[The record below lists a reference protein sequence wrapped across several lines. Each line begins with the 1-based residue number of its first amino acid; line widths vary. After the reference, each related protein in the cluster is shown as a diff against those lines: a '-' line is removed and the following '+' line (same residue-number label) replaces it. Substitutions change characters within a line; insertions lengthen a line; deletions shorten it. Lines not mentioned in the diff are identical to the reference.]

1 LDVLRA
7 GSTAWSAKLLLV
19 ISASTKTADGIDYG
33 AQYLVQTSPVPAQ
46 VMNISFGSCESAA
59 GSSGV
64 TYWDTLFQQAAGEG
78 ISVFVSSGDAGAS
91 GCDRP
96 SPLRRPTRTQQHQLH
111 LRVQLRHLRGRHG
124 VQRCRKP
131 SLYWNSSSSSN
142 LASAL
147 SYIPEGAW
155 NEPLDSSSKPV
166 VAATGG
172 GVSAYVAT
180 PSWQVGS
187 GVRSPALAATH
198 RMSPLARQP

>member
-1 LDVLRA
+1 VGGTEFND
-7 GSTAWSAKLLLV
+7 
-19 ISASTKTADGIDYG
+19 
-33 AQYLVQTSPVPAQ
+33 
-46 VMNISFGSCESAA
+46 AA
-59 GSSGV
+59 N
-64 TYWDTLFQQAAGEG
+64 
-78 ISVFVSSGDAGAS
+78 
-91 GCDRP
+91 
-96 SPLRRPTRTQQHQLH
+96 
-111 LRVQLRHLRGRHG
+111 
-124 VQRCRKP
+124 P

-187 GVRSPALAATH
+187 GVPVARSGRYTPDVSFSAASHDGYFGCLAAGGGSCITNSQGSTSFVFSPAP
-198 RMSPLARQP
+198 RRPLPPWPGWRRC